1 MYSGAETPLVPGAT
15 SLSTMAEITGK
26 VTTIMHDTSDL
37 AGAVSFWTQLLN
49 LSVVHQ
55 EGNYAYL
62 SPLSE
67 GGPHLAFQV
76 VPEPRSAKNRLHMDI
91 GVSDRDAFEDRVA
104 ALGGEVLHDH
114 QEGSFPAWTVMA
126 DPEGNEFCVYQIST

>member
-1 MYSGAETPLVPGAT
+1 
-15 SLSTMAEITGK
+15 MAEITGK
-26 VTTIMHDTSDL
+26 VSTIMHDTNDL
-37 AGAVSFWTQLLN
+37 SGAVSFWTQLLD
-49 LSVVHQ
+49 LTIVHQ

-67 GGPHLAFQV
+67 GGPHLAFQL
-76 VPEPRSAKNRLHMDI
+76 VPETRAAKNRLHLDI

-104 ALGGEVLHDH
+104 ALGGEILSEH

-126 DPEGNEFCVYQIST
+126 DPEGNEFCVYQTSK